1 MHAKYMDGRIWWIQK
16 CKTLQKNKTEPNPP
30 RRPSRWWETRSQGW
44 EAEQLRLPPMER
56 RQLRLDFVNNITI
69 ATTITIIITIVIITT
84 ITTINM
90 ILATLHVVMITSI
103 HLCQNESLKRY
114 QINDNVLMIKKK
126 ENMFTFYLLPDNR
139 ELKLVPRWEITRS
152 KDHFFTFTI
161 LISHGIDIDDIDI
174 HCQWHPPNEC

>member
-1 MHAKYMDGRIWWIQK
+1 MGEFDELKNAKL
-16 CKTLQKNKTEPNPP
+16 CKKNKTEPNPP

-103 HLCQNESLKRY
+103 HLCPKRKS
-114 QINDNVLMIKKK
+114 QEVSTK
-126 ENMFTFYLLPDNR
+126 R
-139 ELKLVPRWEITRS
+139 
-152 KDHFFTFTI
+152 
-161 LISHGIDIDDIDI
+161 
-174 HCQWHPPNEC
+174 